1 MESRN
6 IRMILETLFNISGWK
21 FLLLCLFLL
30 VLTWL
35 LYKVVEERM
44 SPLQRIPC
52 PPGGLPLIG
61 HLVTLYRSGGFLKMV
76 RVWTKQYPSMFILHP
91 GFGFGIGG

>member
-1 MESRN
+1 
-6 IRMILETLFNISGWK
+6 MILETLFNISGWK
-21 FLLLCLFLL
+21 FLLLSVFLL

-35 LYKVVEERM
+35 SYKVVEERL

-61 HLVTLYRSGGFLKMV
+61 HLFTLYRSGGFLKMV